1 MSTPGG
7 QGRYD
12 ASPGVADDT
21 VDVLPTATGFI
32 PEEAVIGAEAAEV
45 PLQSRRSRDATAAA
59 SAAGDSLTVAAG
71 TMVSRITGLARFAV
85 VGAVLGPTFTGSTYQ
100 FTNSMPN
107 LVYYGFLGG
116 ALFSSLLIPSLVRHL
131 DAGDRRAMERIAGG
145 FLGVTLTA
153 MVAIIPLAL
162 ILGPLALKT
171 AVLGGPHAVGAA
183 EVRVGRLLILML
195 IPQVFL
201 YGVIGT
207 STAVMNAHRRFALAA
222 TAPAVENLGTI
233 AVLLATGAVY
243 GTGRSITNLPLGEIL
258 LLGLGST
265 GAVILHAAIQ
275 WWGARRAGVTLLP
288 AFGWRDTEVLAVA
301 RRAVPALTQ
310 TGLDAFQLLVLLI
323 AANRVPGGIVVFQI
337 ALSFYFISNALG
349 IAPVAL
355 SLLPRL
361 SRMHLDGD
369 ATAFHDTLVR
379 GLALGFF
386 VTIPAGTAYLVLAV
400 PLAKAVSFGQ
410 LDTSAGVTMVAG
422 TLAALSV
429 AVVAQTAFM
438 IATYASYAR
447 KDTRAPLR
455 SMVVQTITCLVLVS
469 LSLLVH
475 GTAILIVLG
484 LSVSGA
490 ATAAACHL
498 MVRMWRTLGRRGTQ
512 RLTPSLLRFIAGA
525 VIMAVPAWLCAGAVS
540 RWAGPKVGMLAAAL
554 VGVTVYVA
562 VEKLLRTPEV
572 EWLSGGLRQVLAGA
586 RRTPAER
593 RMVRVTLPAITKPT
607 FTERSRGQAWTAHAP
622 RGSAGWRL
630 IGPALFA
637 AAAAGALTTFG
648 PLKAL
653 GALLLLIVMA
663 CIWRWP
669 VLAAYLVIGL
679 TPLTTGLSLG
689 HALPLIRPNEAIDLL
704 AGATLALRGIVR
716 ARTGLLPRIRMNRI
730 ELGMVLMAVCN
741 SVIPLLWM
749 AVRRE
754 AISQDDI
761 LYALVLWKLLGIYII
776 VRAAVRTDRQVRSC
790 LWLFVGVVSVVA
802 LVAIV
807 QSLGLFGVPA
817 FLAKNFEAVSQ
828 SGPGGGRG
836 SSTLGLAGATA
847 DLMVFGLAAVTG
859 LWMRYRR
866 HRLAL
871 LAAAALMISGALAAG
886 EFSGAIGLV
895 VGVICIA
902 VVTGSPRLIAYF
914 ASAAVIGALV
924 VTPIIEKRLSG
935 FSSTSGLPQSWVVRL
950 QNLQTYFWP
959 RLFSDWNFILG
970 VRPAARVVVPGG
982 YVWIE
987 SGYTWLLWAGGIP
1000 LLVSFLYFAYVTAK
1014 AAWQTAHREP
1024 DARSVAG
1031 ATVFVAVIVI
1041 TVLMIFDPHLTYR
1054 GSADEFFFM
1063 IALMTTRGRADDQ
1076 PRARQHLA
1084 TERATTEVTCQPITP
1099 AVPEMGTALGSRSPF
1114 PLGGQRSGP

>member
-12 ASPGVADDT
+12 APPGVADDT
-21 VDVLPTATGFI
+21 VDAAPTATGFV

-107 LVYYGFLGG
+107 LIYYGFLGG
-116 ALFSSLLIPSLVRHL
+116 ALFPSLLIPALVRHL
-131 DAGDRRAMERIAGG
+131 DLGDRRALERIAGG

-153 MVAIIPLAL
+153 MVAITPLAL

-183 EVRVGRLLILML
+183 EVRVGRLLILLL
-195 IPQVFL
+195 IPQMFL
-201 YGVIGT
+201 YGVVGT
-207 STAVMNAHRRFALAA
+207 ATAVMNAHRRFALAA

-233 AVLLATGAVY
+233 AVLLVTGAVY
-243 GTGRSITNLPLGEIL
+243 GTSRSITNLPIGEIL

-265 GAVILHAAIQ
+265 GAVALHTAIQ

-288 AFGWRDTEVLAVA
+288 RLGWRDSEVMAVA

-323 AANRVPGGIVVFQI
+323 AANRVPGGIVALQI

-369 ATAFHDTLVR
+369 TTGFRDTLVR

-386 VTIPAGTAYLVLAV
+386 VTIPAGVGYLVLAV
-400 PLAKAVSFGQ
+400 PLAKVVSFGQ
-410 LDTSAGVTMVAG
+410 MDSSAGVALVAG
-422 TLAALSV
+422 ALAALSV

-455 SMVVQTITCLVLVS
+455 SMMVQTITCLALVS

-490 ATAAACHL
+490 AVAAACHL
-498 MVRMWRTLGRRGTQ
+498 MTRVWRTLDVRGTQ
-512 RLTPSLLRFIAGA
+512 RLTPSLLRFTAGA
-525 VIMAVPAWLCAGAVS
+525 VIMAVPAWLVGTVVS
-540 RWAGPKVGMLAAAL
+540 RVLGPKPGTIVAVL

-562 VEKLLRTPEV
+562 VEALWRTPEV
-572 EWLSGGLRQVLAGA
+572 GWLSAGLSQVLGTAKRTLAEHGEAGVAPRAGA
-586 RRTPAER
+586 MPPSARRFLGEFRDQYP
-593 RMVRVTLPAITKPT
+593 LPAP
-607 FTERSRGQAWTAHAP
+607 
-622 RGSAGWRL
+622 AGRRL
-630 IGPALFA
+630 IGPVLFC

-653 GALLLLIVMA
+653 GALLVLTVMA

-669 VLAAYLVIGL
+669 VLAAYLAIGL

-689 HALPLIRPNEAIDLL
+689 HLPLIRPNEAVELL
-704 AGATLALRGIVR
+704 AGVTLAFRGLVR
-716 ARTGLLPRIRMNRI
+716 TRTGLLPRIRINRV
-730 ELGMVLMAVCN
+730 ELAIVLMAVCN

-749 AVRRE
+749 TVRRE

-761 LYALVLWKLLGIYII
+761 LYALVLWKFLAIYII
-776 VRAAVRTDRQVRSC
+776 VRAAVSTDRQIRNC
-790 LWLFVGVVSVVA
+790 LWLFVSVVSVVA

-807 QSLGLFGVPA
+807 QSAGLFGVPA
-817 FLAKNFEAVSQ
+817 FLAKNFEAASQ

-836 SSTLGLAGATA
+836 SSTLGLPGATA
-847 DLMVFGLAAVTG
+847 DLMVFGLATVTG
-859 LWMRYRR
+859 LWIRYRR

-871 LAAAALMISGALAAG
+871 AVAAALMISGALAAG

-895 VGVICIA
+895 VGAICI
-902 VVTGSPRLIAYF
+902 VIVTGSPRLMAYF
-914 ASAAVIGALV
+914 SGAALIGAFV
-924 VTPIIEKRLSG
+924 AAPIIGNRLSG
-935 FSSTSGLPQSWVVRL
+935 FSSASGLPQSWVIRL

-970 VRPAARVVVPGG
+970 VRPAARVAVPGG
-982 YVWIE
+982 FVWIE
-987 SGYTWLLWAGGIP
+987 SGYTWLLWGGGIP
-1000 LLVSFLYFAYVTAK
+1000 LLVTFLYFVCVTSK
-1014 AAWQTAHREP
+1014 ASWRAAHR
-1024 DARSVAG
+1024 DDGARSVAG
-1031 ATVFVAVIVI
+1031 ATVFVAAIVI
-1041 TVLMIFDPHLTYR
+1041 AVLMLFDPHLTYR

-1063 IALMTTRGRADDQ
+1063 IALMTPRGRPDGR

-1099 AVPEMGTALGSRSPF
+1099 AVPETGTARRTRSLF
-1114 PLGGQRSGP
+1114 PLGG